1 MRNKSA
7 AVPTLTSDERQ
18 DVYRQMFL
26 LNRSFHSIVQRLD
39 ELKRF
44 FSPQDLKDMLGMTQ
58 ETQLEINR
66 TLLDKLES
74 IEDEDWAHFGKVRAA
89 LERRLRELPRK
100 RKKRWT
106 MAKPQLS
113 DEILTMDELA
123 VLLKVEPNKIYE
135 MTRKR
140 FKRRRGFALPKFR
153 VGRELRF
160 RRRDVEAWIEKSLQ
174 ANGSD

>member
-1 MRNKSA
+1 
-7 AVPTLTSDERQ
+7 
-18 DVYRQMFL
+18 
-26 LNRSFHSIVQRLD
+26 
-39 ELKRF
+39 
-44 FSPQDLKDMLGMTQ
+44 
-58 ETQLEINR
+58 
-66 TLLDKLES
+66 
-74 IEDEDWAHFGKVRAA
+74 
-89 LERRLRELPRK
+89 
-100 RKKRWT
+100 

-140 FKRRRGFALPKFR
+140 FKRRRGFVLPKFR